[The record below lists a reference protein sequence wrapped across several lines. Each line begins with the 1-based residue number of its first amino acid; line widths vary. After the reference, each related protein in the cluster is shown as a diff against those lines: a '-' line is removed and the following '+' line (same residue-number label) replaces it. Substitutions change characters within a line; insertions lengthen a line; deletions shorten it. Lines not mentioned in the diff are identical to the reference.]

1 MSLVFRARGSLYL
14 FYSQQISVLGSEPKS
29 DSTTTNIDTNSYVKA
44 AISLLDLHNCTF
56 IINSDK
62 TQRSKRGLLFNIVLT
77 ECFIVYAFYRQQQ
90 QNTNYSKMNKRGL
103 PVL

>member
-29 DSTTTNIDTNSYVKA
+29 DSTTTTIDTNSYVKA

-62 TQRSKRGLLFNIVLT
+62 TQRSKRGLLFNIIT

-90 QNTNYSKMNKRGL
+90 QSTNYSKTNKRRL